1 MHAPPPDY
9 SVVDPQFAER
19 HRYSVHPSLQARYNQ
34 QRQQQQHP
42 LTNPNEPSPFRRTL
56 SCSQSFQHQRLGRLV
71 IGSGAASALNSLLSQ
86 TPASPLSYTNPSSG
100 EDKLVILARYDTV
113 LLIDD
118 SALMSQQN
126 RWNEAAVAVAGLA
139 DTLVKYNSDGID
151 VYFMNSNEHLRNAT
165 SAAEVTQLFRTVQPV
180 GQSTPTDVR
189 VEELLGVYLKRLEE
203 ARATNRAPIKPLNL
217 IVITDGEGD
226 DPDTLAHAL
235 AGFSDRLDLGRFP
248 LTQLGVQFVQIGN
261 DRDAT
266 RFLQALD
273 DELKSELGGRRDI
286 VDFTPYQGGVTTRFL
301 IKALLGGINKF
312 LV

>member
-1 MHAPPPDY
+1 MTI
-9 SVVDPQFAER
+9 SCG
-19 HRYSVHPSLQARYNQ
+19 L
-34 QRQQQQHP
+34 
-42 LTNPNEPSPFRRTL
+42 NEPSPFRQTL
-56 SCSQSFQHQRLGRLV
+56 SCSQSLSIHPNRSHNPRHSHTISDGPQLSQHQRLGGLV
-71 IGSGAASALNSLLSQ
+71 IGSGAALALNSLLSQ

-100 EDKLVILARYDTV
+100 EDKLAILARYDTV

-139 DTLVKYNSDGID
+139 DTLVKYDSDGID
-151 VYFMNSNEHLRNAT
+151 VYFMNSDEHLCNAT

-189 VEELLGVYLKRLEE
+189 IEELLGVYLNRLEE

-217 IVITDGEGD
+217 IVITNGEGD

-248 LTQLGVQFVQIGN
+248 LTQLGVQFVQIG
-261 DRDAT
+261 DERDAT

-273 DELKSELGGRRDI
+273 NELKSELGGRRDI
-286 VDFTPYQGGVTTRFL
+286 
-301 IKALLGGINKF
+301 IF